1 MQKTALE
8 SGLCIGCWEGCRES
22 RRCSR
27 DTYPESCITKN
38 ASVRENYDTM
48 ASSNASQPASSTV
61 GVVCSSRKKG
71 PLDANSRGLQI
82 EILAKKVQQMRILA
96 KRGQQMRILAKRG
109 QQVRN
114 LLSQVLEPHSVL
126 RRYFRPEM
134 GRTSVSLSV
143 GTSMLPL
150 PYCLP

>member
-71 PLDANSRGLQI
+71 PLDMNSRGLQ
-82 EILAKKVQQMRILA
+82 MGILA
-96 KRGQQMRILAKRG
+96 KRSNRCGFSRKGANRCEICSHRFSSHTG
-109 QQVRN
+109 FYEGISGPEWVER
-114 LLSQVLEPHSVL
+114 LLP
-126 RRYFRPEM
+126 
-134 GRTSVSLSV
+134 
-143 GTSMLPL
+143 
-150 PYCLP
+150 CL